1 VGGEVSFSISPTD
14 IPILRPLVLQVKTEG
29 IEVLNVEVDFIGIGM
44 EMGFNRSRLEA
55 GQKQAKTNL

>member
-1 VGGEVSFSISPTD
+1 
-14 IPILRPLVLQVKTEG
+14 VKTEG